1 MDVFLN
7 DLSKPAPKNNV
18 MPICMIRNLSTVLK
32 GITTFGC
39 VETYSCDTHSLI
51 HITYFRLFAD
61 ITNEHYLI
69 HTLNSEFLPYLNRR
83 T

>member
-1 MDVFLN
+1 MDIFLN

-32 GITTFGC
+32 GITTFG
-39 VETYSCDTHSLI
+39 SCQTQTCYCHALIYITH
-51 HITYFRLFAD
+51 FRILSD

-69 HTLNSEFLPYLNRR
+69 HIA
-83 T
+83 